1 MKILLIHNF
10 YQQPGG
16 EDEVFRNE
24 GELLRSKGHSVMEYI
39 RRNDEIRDYGLS
51 DKVMLCARTVWSQE
65 SVKDLRSIIKAKK
78 PDVAHFHNT
87 FPLISP
93 SAYYACREADVRVIQ
108 TLHNPRLI
116 CPAATLYRKGRAC
129 KECLGKKLPWSGV
142 LHACYRQSRVDTGV
156 VTTMLL
162 LHRAIK
168 TWQNQVD
175 VYIASTEFYKRMFTE
190 AGLSSAK
197 ISVKPH
203 FVPFGTSVTHKGSQH
218 YALFIG
224 RLAPEKGIR
233 TMLDAWNQ
241 LKEIP
246 LKIRG
251 DGPLQGYVQQTVS
264 RDGNAIQLLP
274 RVARSDLSELIRSAR
289 FLVWPSEGYYETF
302 GLVAVEAFACG
313 VPVIA
318 SRIGVMAEIVRDGQ
332 TGLHFTPGD
341 SDDLAAKIKWAW
353 THRTEMEEMGCN
365 ARIEYEAK
373 YTAERNYEMLMEIYD
388 RVHHTAAGT
397 LNDTV
402 PSGA

>member
-1 MKILLIHNF
+1 MRSLGVVKRKVLIVHNY

-24 GELLRSKGHSVMEYI
+24 GELLRSKGHSVTEYI

-51 DKVMLCARTVWSQE
+51 HKVMLSARTVWSQE
-65 SVKDLRSIIKAKK
+65 SVKDLRKIIIEKK
-78 PDVAHFHNT
+78 PDIAHFHNI

-93 SAYYACREADVRVIQ
+93 SAYYACREAGVPVIQ

-129 KECLGKKLPWSGV
+129 KDCLGEKLLWSGV
-142 LHACYRQSRVDTGV
+142 LHACYRQSRLDTSV
-156 VTTMLL
+156 VSTMLL
-162 LHRAIK
+162 VHRAIK

-190 AGLSSAK
+190 GGLPSAK
-197 ISVKPH
+197 ILVKPH
-203 FVPFGTSVTHKGSQH
+203 FVPLDASANDNGSQN

-233 TMLDAWNQ
+233 TMLGAWNQ
-241 LKEIP
+241 LKGVP

-251 DGPLQGYVQQTVS
+251 DGPLEDYVQQTVS
-264 RDGNAIQLLP
+264 RDGNEIQLLP
-274 RVARSDLSELIRSAR
+274 RMSRSDLSGLIRSAR

-318 SRIGVMAEIVRDGQ
+318 SRIGVMAEIVEDGR

-341 SDDLAAKIKWAW
+341 SGDLAAKLRWAW
-353 THRTEMEEMGCN
+353 THRAEMQEMGCN

-373 YTAERNYEMLMEIYD
+373 YTAERNYEILMKIYD
-388 RVHHTAAGT
+388 HAYGAA
-397 LNDTV
+397 
-402 PSGA
+402 A